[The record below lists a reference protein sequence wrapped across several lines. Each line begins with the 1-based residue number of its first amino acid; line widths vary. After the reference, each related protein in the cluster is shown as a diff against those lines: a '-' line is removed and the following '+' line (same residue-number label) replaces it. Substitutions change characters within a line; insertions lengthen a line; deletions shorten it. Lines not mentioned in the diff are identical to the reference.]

1 MPILFCVLNDTDS
14 KTQSSIL
21 HLPFQRKSSMSRY
34 QLGASVC
41 TWAGLLT
48 LRISAVPWPHS
59 PGFPSSLQCYCN
71 VSENPHLLNWSWRN
85 SKLILHSSINKFY
98 QPYIISIFFFSF
110 RQYLINFWVTLRLF
124 LQSTYL
130 CPKCL
135 QFTFSNTVNLSVHSD
150 NASPALAQQSL
161 SSFKSSLLLNF
172 SELMSAY
179 FPFRASA
186 LLAFAIC
193 FSPNAYQITLIIF
206 SP

>member
-1 MPILFCVLNDTDS
+1 MTQILKLKAPS
-14 KTQSSIL
+14 YIS
-21 HLPFQRKSSMSRY
+21 PF
-34 QLGASVC
+34 
-41 TWAGLLT
+41 
-48 LRISAVPWPHS
+48 
-59 PGFPSSLQCYCN
+59 N
-71 VSENPHLLNWSWRN
+71 VSLPCPDISLVLLFVHELDFSHFAFQQCPDPIPQDFLVLFNATVMSVKTLIFSIDLGEILN
-85 SKLILHSSINKFY
+85 SFFIPPSINF
-98 QPYIISIFFFSF
+98 INHISSPFFFSF

-179 FPFRASA
+179 FPFRGSA

-193 FSPNAYQITLIIF
+193 FSPNAYQITLTIF